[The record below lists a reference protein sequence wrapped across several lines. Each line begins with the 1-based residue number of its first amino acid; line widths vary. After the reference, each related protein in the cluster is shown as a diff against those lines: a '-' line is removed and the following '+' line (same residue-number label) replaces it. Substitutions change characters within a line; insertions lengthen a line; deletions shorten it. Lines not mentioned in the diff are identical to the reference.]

1 MTLVSIIL
9 TVFER
14 TEFLSQ
20 SVESILNQTYPNF
33 EIIIADDS
41 NSKKIQTICQSFE
54 NNKIKYI
61 GNIKTLG
68 VALNIKNAI
77 SICNGK
83 YISILNDDD
92 YRDPMFLEKLVTILT
107 KHNHIDIIFSD
118 HWIVDQ
124 NGNIIKNLTETIC
137 QKHGR
142 MNLKNGIVNDLRKL
156 VLVYNGLPIAMSSII
171 RKSCIN
177 LSKFNFDMGGSYDLW
192 ISYILAKEN
201 VNAWYVSER
210 LSYYRIHEKMETQKK
225 SINKS
230 TPKIHILNE
239 ALNWFP
245 EYKNLLLERKS
256 KLYYDIGKD
265 YIFFGKNKE
274 AFSFLKISI
283 KINYNL
289 KAFLLLFYSY
299 LPSKITILINSK
311 FYKQIQ

>member
-20 SVESILNQTYPNF
+20 SIESILNQTYPNF

-41 NSKKIQTICQSFE
+41 NSAKIQTICKSFE
-54 NNKIKYI
+54 SKQIKYI
-61 GNIKTLG
+61 GNTETLG
-68 VALNIKNAI
+68 VSFNIKKAI
-77 SICNGK
+77 SICTGE

-107 KHNHIDIIFSD
+107 KHNRIDIIFSD
-118 HWIVDQ
+118 HWIVDE
-124 NGNIIKNLTETIC
+124 NGNIIKKLTETIC

-142 MNLKNGIVNDLRKL
+142 KNLKNGIVNDLRKF
-156 VLVYNGLPIAMSSII
+156 VLIHNGLPIAMSSII
-171 RKSCIN
+171 RKSCID
-177 LSKFNFDMGGSYDLW
+177 LSKFNIDIGGSYDLW
-192 ISYILAKEN
+192 ISYLLAKEN

-256 KLYYDIGKD
+256 KLCYDIGKD
-265 YIFFGKNKE
+265 YIFFGRNKE
-274 AFSFLKISI
+274 AFSYFTASI
-283 KINYNL
+283 KINYNI
-289 KAFLLLFYSY
+289 KAFLLLIYSF
-299 LPSKITILINSK
+299 LPSKITILINK
-311 FYKQIQ
+311 QFYKHI

>member
-20 SVESILNQTYPNF
+20 SIESILNQTYPNF

-41 NSKKIQTICQSFE
+41 NSTKIQAICQRFE

-92 YRDPMFLEKLVTILT
+92 YRDHMFLEKLVTILT
-107 KHNHIDIIFSD
+107 NHNRIDIIFSD
-118 HWIVDQ
+118 HWIVDE

-142 MNLKNGIVNDLRKL
+142 INLKNGIVNDLRKL
-156 VLVYNGLPIAMSSII
+156 VLEYNGLPIAMSSII
-171 RKSCIN
+171 RKSCID
-177 LSKFNFDMGGSYDLW
+177 LSKFNFEMGGSYDLW

-210 LSYYRIHEKMETQKK
+210 LSYYRIHDKMETKKK
-225 SINKS
+225 SLNKS

-245 EYKNLLLERKS
+245 EYKKLLLERKA

-265 YIFFGKNKE
+265 YIFFGRNKE
-274 AFSFLKISI
+274 AFSYFKTSI
-283 KINYNL
+283 QLSYNI
-289 KAFLLLFYSY
+289 KAFLLLVYSL
-299 LPSKITILINSK
+299 LPSKITLQINNQ
-311 FYKQIQ
+311 FYRQI